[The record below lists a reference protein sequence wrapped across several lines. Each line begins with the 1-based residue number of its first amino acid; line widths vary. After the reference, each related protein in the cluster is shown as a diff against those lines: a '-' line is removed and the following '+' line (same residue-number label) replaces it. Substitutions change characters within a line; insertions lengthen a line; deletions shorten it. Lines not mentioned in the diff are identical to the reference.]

1 MRRFRDG
8 DGNRKVQ
15 RVSPRTPS
23 PKSLPGR
30 GPLIS
35 HIPTGIWINLLR
47 QDRSFSSP
55 HPPGAF
61 RIRLLQRFPSL
72 PLLSGSSA
80 ASGQSGTGQA
90 PRKPPRRK
98 EKKPIPPSETSRILP
113 RPKDKDIGH
122 FRGSGEDLSLRTLR
136 EEPPF
141 PGDDPFF
148 KNPLKDSRESPM
160 AASGQSVRI
169 KGEEGIAFAGWKRPH
184 RPGTGRPPA
193 RALSWAR
200 ERDQTGSL
208 SGKRF

>member
-8 DGNRKVQ
+8 DGNSKVQ
-15 RVSPRTPS
+15 RVSVRTPS

-80 ASGQSGTGQA
+80 ASGLSGTGQA
-90 PRKPPRRK
+90 PRSLPGERRK
-98 EKKPIPPSETSRILP
+98 SRSPHEALQDPSRI
-113 RPKDKDIGH
+113 KEKISAI
-122 FRGSGEDLSLRTLR
+122 SGVPERISPSVPFERTPSL
-136 EEPPF
+136 
-141 PGDDPFF
+141 GDDPFF
-148 KNPLKDSRESPM
+148 KNPLKDSREAPM
-160 AASGQSVRI
+160 AASG
-169 KGEEGIAFAGWKRPH
+169 
-184 RPGTGRPPA
+184 
-193 RALSWAR
+193 
-200 ERDQTGSL
+200 
-208 SGKRF
+208 